1 MNLFRTKNLLLVLIV
16 VLGMA
21 FASVVSAQEATE
33 PAGETTV
40 AEGETEA
47 GAPAEDLAGAEEA
60 GTTGSSEEAQG
71 EAGEG
76 AEGAE
81 EAATNPLTPLG
92 INTGFLV
99 AQCLNF
105 LVILAV
111 FFLFLGR
118 PLMNMLDSRAARIQK
133 GLEDAAAAANARR
146 NAETEAERI
155 RTEARAD
162 ISRQIEEA
170 RVRGEEVARQIEA
183 DARAEAESIR
193 NDARARAGEER
204 DRQLA
209 DLRGQVA
216 AIATA
221 MAQRLIGETLDQQRQ
236 QALISDFFAKVP
248 ANARALSGDVEVVSA
263 MPLTPEEQ
271 NRIRTETGAAN
282 VTFNVDPSIL
292 GGLIIRSQERVVD
305 ASVRNSL
312 NDLAGRLR

>member
-1 MNLFRTKNLLLVLIV
+1 MRKHLSLKGLFLVLTLL
-16 VLGMA
+16 LGMA
-21 FASVVSAQEATE
+21 FASAVWAQEAEPTPVTE
-33 PAGETTV
+33 AAAAEEEAEV
-40 AEGETEA
+40 AEGEA
-47 GAPAEDLAGAEEA
+47 AE
-60 GTTGSSEEAQG
+60 G
-71 EAGEG
+71 EA
-76 AEGAE
+76 
-81 EAATNPLTPLG
+81 EAAVSPLTPLG
-92 INTGFLV
+92 INTGFLI
-99 AQCLNF
+99 AQIINF
-105 LVILAV
+105 GLIFV
-111 FFLFLGR
+111 FLTFALWR
-118 PLMNMLDSRAARIQK
+118 PLTNMLDSRAARIQK

-146 NAETEAERI
+146 NAEVEAERI

-162 ISRQIEEA
+162 ISRQIEEG
-170 RVRGEEVARQIEA
+170 RTRGEEVARQLEA
-183 DARAEAESIR
+183 EARATAESIR
-193 NDARARAGEER
+193 NDARTRAGEER

-248 ANARALSGDVEVVSA
+248 AQARALNGDVEVVSA
-263 MPLTPEEQ
+263 MPLTDDEQ

-282 VTFNVDPSIL
+282 VNFQVDPSIL

>member
-1 MNLFRTKNLLLVLIV
+1 MKAFRLKNLLLVLLV

-21 FASVVSAQEATE
+21 FASVAWAQEATE
-33 PAGETTV
+33 PVGETTV

-47 GAPAEDLAGAEEA
+47 GEHAEEA
-60 GTTGSSEEAQG
+60 V
-71 EAGEG
+71 
-76 AEGAE
+76 AE

-92 INTGFLV
+92 INAGFLV

-105 LVILAV
+105 GIILVL
-111 FFLFLGR
+111 FFLFLAR

-146 NAETEAERI
+146 NAEAEAERI
-155 RTEARAD
+155 RAEARAD

-170 RVRGEEVARQIEA
+170 RLRGEEVARQIEA
-183 DARAEAESIR
+183 DARAEAEAIR
-193 NDARARAGEER
+193 NDARARAQEER

-236 QALISDFFAKVP
+236 QALLSDFFAKVP
-248 ANARALSGDVEVVSA
+248 ANARTMGGDVEVISA

-271 NRIRTETGAAN
+271 DRIRTETGAAN
-282 VTFNVDPSIL
+282 VTFQVDPSIL

>member
-1 MNLFRTKNLLLVLIV
+1 
-16 VLGMA
+16 
-21 FASVVSAQEATE
+21 
-33 PAGETTV
+33 
-40 AEGETEA
+40 
-47 GAPAEDLAGAEEA
+47 
-60 GTTGSSEEAQG
+60 
-71 EAGEG
+71 
-76 AEGAE
+76 
-81 EAATNPLTPLG
+81 
-92 INTGFLV
+92 V

-105 LVILAV
+105 GIILVL
-111 FFLFLGR
+111 FFLFLAR

-146 NAETEAERI
+146 NAEAEAERI
-155 RTEARAD
+155 RAEARAD

-170 RVRGEEVARQIEA
+170 RLRGEEVARQIEA
-183 DARAEAESIR
+183 DARAEAEAIR
-193 NDARARAGEER
+193 NDARARAQEER

-248 ANARALSGDVEVVSA
+248 ANARTMGGDVEVISA

-271 NRIRTETGAAN
+271 DRIRTETGAAN
-282 VTFNVDPSIL
+282 VTFQVDPSIL